1 MRPAHVAQ
9 LLHGG
14 LLAKPLEPLP
24 LQRALLGRDRR
35 EAPLK
40 LELEVAV
47 VGGWGALIAVDPAA
61 LDALVGS
68 CPGPDF
74 FSLR

>member
-1 MRPAHVAQ
+1 MGPHHLAQ
-9 LLHGG
+9 LFQRG
-14 LLAKPLEPLP
+14 LLSEPLEPP
-24 LQRALLGRDRR
+24 PVQRALLGRDRR